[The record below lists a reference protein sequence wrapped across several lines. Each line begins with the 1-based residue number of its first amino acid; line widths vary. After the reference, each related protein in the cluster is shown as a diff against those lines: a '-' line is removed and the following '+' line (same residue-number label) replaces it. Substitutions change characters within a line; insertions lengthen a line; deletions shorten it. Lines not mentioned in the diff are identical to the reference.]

1 MKTLLLIALAMW
13 SVAVA
18 AESEHP
24 RSICH
29 QFREEAKKDIDLR
42 MGGWQSTIEAVAS
55 GLNRAG
61 KDPRKYTMAPFQ
73 KDVDLVKLAEDI
85 KLARAKAWTEMQM
98 IITEHCTKKYDTT
111 RVFRKDSA
119 RLSSQYLYDV
129 FNAHV
134 GFDAM
139 KGSHRVTLP

>member
-1 MKTLLLIALAMW
+1 
-13 SVAVA
+13 
-18 AESEHP
+18 
-24 RSICH
+24 
-29 QFREEAKKDIDLR
+29 
-42 MGGWQSTIEAVAS
+42 
-55 GLNRAG
+55 
-61 KDPRKYTMAPFQ
+61 MAPFQ

-85 KLARAKAWTEMQM
+85 KLAREKAWTEMQM

-119 RLSSQYLYDV
+119 RLSYQYLYNV

-139 KGSHRVTLP
+139 KGSQRVTLP